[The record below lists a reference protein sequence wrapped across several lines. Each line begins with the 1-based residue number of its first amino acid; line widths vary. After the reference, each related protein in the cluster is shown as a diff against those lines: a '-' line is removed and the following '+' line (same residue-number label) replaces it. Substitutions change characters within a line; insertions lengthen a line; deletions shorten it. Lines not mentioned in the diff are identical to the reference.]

1 MNKSSSRN
9 KSNKNSSASINKNR
23 RVYLDYAAATPVRPE
38 VHQFIKP
45 FAEENFGNPS
55 AIYLEGRI
63 AKQALEQA
71 RETVAK
77 NLNCQ
82 PHEIIFTNGGT
93 ESINL
98 AIFGVA
104 RAYKKFFTKPRFITS
119 QIEHPAVLSSMAQLT
134 KEGFDIKYVSTNK
147 YGEVNLEELKKYLNP
162 QTILVSIMYANNE
175 IGTIQ
180 PIAEISALIKNY
192 RKNKYLP
199 FFHIDA
205 CQAANY
211 LNLDV
216 KHLGVDF
223 MTLNGGKI
231 YAPKASGVLY
241 KKSGLSIDPII
252 LGGGQE
258 KNLRSGTEN
267 LASWIG
273 LAEALRLAQQ
283 EKNSEIKKIKKLR
296 DYLQKNILKI
306 PQTILN
312 GHPQKRLPN
321 NINVI
326 ISGIEGEALILELDK
341 AGIAASTGSA
351 CHSRSLEPSH
361 VLKSLGWSRE
371 KIHGSLRLT
380 LGKYTTK
387 KEIDYVVKTLPK
399 IVNKLRSL
407 SAIDIN
413 HYK

>member
-1 MNKSSSRN
+1 MKR
-9 KSNKNSSASINKNR
+9 I
-23 RVYLDYAAATPVRPE
+23 YLDYAAATPVRPE

-45 FAEENFGNPS
+45 FATNNFGNPS

-71 RETVAK
+71 RKSVAK

-82 PHEIIFTNGGT
+82 THEIIFTNGGT

-104 RAYKKFFTKPRFITS
+104 RAYKKFFKKPRIITS
-119 QIEHPAVLSSMAQLT
+119 QIEHPAVLESVKKLE
-134 KEGFDIKYVSTNK
+134 KEGFDIKYISTNK
-147 YGEVNLEELKKYLNP
+147 FGEINLIELKKYLNP

-180 PIAEISALIKNY
+180 PIEKISAVIKSF
-192 RKNKYLP
+192 RQKKYLP
-199 FFHIDA
+199 FFHTDA
-205 CQAANY
+205 CQTANY

-216 KHLGVDF
+216 KQLGVDF

-231 YAPKASGVLY
+231 YAPKASGILY
-241 KKSGLSIDPII
+241 KKGGLSIDPII
-252 LGGGQE
+252 FGGGQE

-267 LASWIG
+267 LTSWIG
-273 LAEALRLAQQ
+273 LAKALDLTQK
-283 EKNSEIKKIKKLR
+283 EKTAEIKKVKQLR

-306 PQTILN
+306 SKVILN

-321 NINVI
+321 NLNII
-326 ISGIEGEALILELDK
+326 ISDIEGEALILELDK

-361 VLKSLGWSRE
+361 VLKSLGLSRE

-387 KEIDYVVKTLPK
+387 KEIDYVIKILPK
-399 IVNKLRSL
+399 IIQKLRNL
-407 SAIDIN
+407 SATKII
-413 HYK
+413 

>member
-1 MNKSSSRN
+1 MKQKDIKNKS
-9 KSNKNSSASINKNR
+9 KEETSIAIKKDG

-38 VHQFIKP
+38 IHQFIKP
-45 FAEENFGNPS
+45 FATDNFGNPS

-71 RETVAK
+71 RESVAK
-77 NLNCQ
+77 NLNCH

-98 AIFGVA
+98 AIFGIA
-104 RAYKKFFTKPRFITS
+104 RAYKKFFKKPRLITS
-119 QIEHPAVLSSMAQLT
+119 QIEHPAVLESMKQLS

-147 YGEVNLEELKKYLNP
+147 FGEINLSELKKYLNS
-162 QTILVSIMYANNE
+162 QTILVSVMYANNE

-180 PIAEISALIKNY
+180 PIEKISTIIKIF

-199 FFHIDA
+199 FFHTDA

-211 LNLDV
+211 LNINV
-216 KHLGVDF
+216 NHLGVDF

-231 YAPKASGVLY
+231 YAPKASGILY

-252 LGGGQE
+252 FGGGQE

-267 LASWIG
+267 LTSWMG
-273 LAEALRLAQQ
+273 FSKALELTQK
-283 EKNSEIKKIKKLR
+283 EKSTKIKKIKQLR

-306 PQTILN
+306 PQTFLN

-321 NINVI
+321 NLNVI
-326 ISGIEGEALILELDK
+326 ISGIEGESLILELDK

-351 CHSRSLEPSH
+351 CHSHSLEPSH
-361 VLKSLGWSRE
+361 VLKSLGLSRE

-387 KEIDYVVKTLPK
+387 KEINYVIRILPK
-399 IVNKLRSL
+399 IVKKLRNL
-407 SAIDIN
+407 SAIKTIE
-413 HYK
+413 

>member
-1 MNKSSSRN
+1 MKR
-9 KSNKNSSASINKNR
+9 I
-23 RVYLDYAAATPVRPE
+23 YLDYAAATPVRPE

-45 FAEENFGNPS
+45 FATNNFGNPS

-71 RETVAK
+71 RKSVAK

-82 PHEIIFTNGGT
+82 THEIIFTNGGT

-104 RAYKKFFTKPRFITS
+104 RAYKKFFKKPRIITS
-119 QIEHPAVLSSMAQLT
+119 QIEHPAVLESVKKLE
-134 KEGFDIKYVSTNK
+134 KEGFDIKYISTNK
-147 YGEVNLEELKKYLNP
+147 FGEINLTELKKYLNP

-175 IGTIQ
+175 IGTVQSIKK
-180 PIAEISALIKNY
+180 ISTVIKSF
-192 RKNKYLP
+192 RQKKYLP
-199 FFHIDA
+199 FFHTDA

-216 KHLGVDF
+216 KQLGIDF

-231 YAPKASGVLY
+231 YAPKASGILY
-241 KKSGLSIDPII
+241 KKGGLSIDPII
-252 LGGGQE
+252 FGGGQE

-267 LASWIG
+267 LVSWIG
-273 LAEALRLAQQ
+273 LAKALDLTQK
-283 EKNSEIKKIKKLR
+283 EKNIEIKKIKQLR

-306 PQTILN
+306 PQTFLN
-312 GHPQKRLPN
+312 GHPTKRLPN
-321 NINVI
+321 NLNII
-326 ISGIEGEALILELDK
+326 ISDIEGESLILELDK

-361 VLKSLGWSRE
+361 VLKSLGLSRE
-371 KIHGSLRLT
+371 KIHGSLRIT

-387 KEIDYVVKTLPK
+387 KEIDYVIKILPK
-399 IVNKLRSL
+399 IIQKLRNL
-407 SAIDIN
+407 SATKII
-413 HYK
+413 

>member
-1 MNKSSSRN
+1 MKRT
-9 KSNKNSSASINKNR
+9 
-23 RVYLDYAAATPVRPE
+23 YLDYAAATPVRQE
-38 VHQFIKP
+38 VRKFIQH
-45 FAEENFGNPS
+45 FATENFGNPS
-55 AIYLEGRI
+55 TIYLEGRI

-71 RETVAK
+71 RKTVAK
-77 NLNCQ
+77 NLNCR

-104 RAYKKFFTKPRFITS
+104 RAYKKFFKKPRIITS
-119 QIEHPAVLSSMAQLT
+119 QIEHPAVLEPVKQLA

-147 YGEVNLEELKKYLNP
+147 FGEINLPELKKYLNS

-180 PIAEISALIKNY
+180 PIERISAIIKKF

-199 FFHIDA
+199 FFHTDA
-205 CQAANY
+205 CQATNY
-211 LNLDV
+211 LDIDV
-216 KHLGVDF
+216 NHLGVDF

-231 YAPKASGVLY
+231 YAPKASGILY
-241 KKSGLSIDPII
+241 KKSGISIDPII
-252 LGGGQE
+252 FGGGQE

-273 LAEALRLAQQ
+273 FAKALELTQK
-283 EKNSEIKKIKKLR
+283 EKTAEIKKTKQLR
-296 DYLQKNILKI
+296 DYLQKNVLKI
-306 PQTILN
+306 PQTFLN

-321 NINVI
+321 NLNVI
-326 ISGIEGEALILELDK
+326 IFGIEGESLILELDK

-351 CHSRSLEPSH
+351 CHSHSLEPSH
-361 VLKSLGWSRE
+361 VLRALGLPR
-371 KIHGSLRLT
+371 KIIHGSLRLT

-387 KEIDYVVKTLPK
+387 KEINYVIKTLPK
-399 IVNKLRSL
+399 IVKKLRAL
-407 SAIDIN
+407 SAI
-413 HYK
+413 KTTK

>member
-1 MNKSSSRN
+1 MKR
-9 KSNKNSSASINKNR
+9 I
-23 RVYLDYAAATPVRPE
+23 YLDYAAATPVRPE

-45 FAEENFGNPS
+45 FATNNFGNPS

-71 RETVAK
+71 RKSVAK

-82 PHEIIFTNGGT
+82 THEIIFTNGGT

-104 RAYKKFFTKPRFITS
+104 RAYKKFFKKPRIITS
-119 QIEHPAVLSSMAQLT
+119 QIEHPAVLESVKKLE
-134 KEGFDIKYVSTNK
+134 KEGFDIKYISTNK
-147 YGEVNLEELKKYLNP
+147 FGEINLIELKKYLNP

-180 PIAEISALIKNY
+180 PIEKISAVIKSF
-192 RKNKYLP
+192 RQKKYLP
-199 FFHIDA
+199 FFHTDA
-205 CQAANY
+205 CQTANY

-216 KHLGVDF
+216 KQLGIDF

-231 YAPKASGVLY
+231 YAPKASGILY
-241 KKSGLSIDPII
+241 KKGGLSIDPII
-252 LGGGQE
+252 FGGGQE

-267 LASWIG
+267 LTSWIG
-273 LAEALRLAQQ
+273 LAKALDLTQK
-283 EKNSEIKKIKKLR
+283 EKTAEIKKVKQLR

-306 PQTILN
+306 SKVILN

-321 NINVI
+321 NLNII
-326 ISGIEGEALILELDK
+326 ISDIEGEALILELDK

-361 VLKSLGWSRE
+361 VLKSLGLSRE

-387 KEIDYVVKTLPK
+387 KEIDYVIKILPK
-399 IVNKLRSL
+399 IIQKLRNL
-407 SAIDIN
+407 SATKII
-413 HYK
+413 

>member
-1 MNKSSSRN
+1 MKR
-9 KSNKNSSASINKNR
+9 I
-23 RVYLDYAAATPVRPE
+23 YLDYAAATPVRPE

-45 FAEENFGNPS
+45 FATDNFGNPS

-71 RETVAK
+71 RESIAK
-77 NLNCQ
+77 NLNCR

-104 RAYKKFFTKPRFITS
+104 RAYKKFFKKPRLITS
-119 QIEHPAVLSSMAQLT
+119 RIEHPAVLEPMKQLA

-147 YGEVNLEELKKYLNP
+147 FGEVNLLELKKCLNP

-180 PIAEISALIKNY
+180 PIEKISALIKDF

-199 FFHIDA
+199 FFHTDA

-211 LNLDV
+211 LDINV
-216 KHLGVDF
+216 NHLGVDF

-231 YAPKASGVLY
+231 YAPKASGILY
-241 KKSGLSIDPII
+241 KKNGLSIDPII
-252 LGGGQE
+252 FGGGQE

-267 LASWIG
+267 LTSWMG
-273 LAEALRLAQQ
+273 FSKALDLTQK
-283 EKNSEIKKIKKLR
+283 EKNVEIKKIKQLR

-306 PQTILN
+306 PQTFIN
-312 GHPQKRLPN
+312 GHPAKRLPN
-321 NINVI
+321 NLNVI
-326 ISGIEGEALILELDK
+326 IADIEGESLILELDK

-351 CHSRSLEPSH
+351 CHSHSLEPSH
-361 VLKSLGWSRE
+361 VLESLGWSRE

-387 KEIDYVVKTLPK
+387 KEIDYVIKILPK
-399 IVNKLRSL
+399 IVQKLRNL
-407 SAIDIN
+407 SAI
-413 HYK
+413 KTTK